1 MLALAM
7 QWWHGREEK
16 PDAMPLAGQEVLSV
30 ILKGFFCKY
39 LDHILFYKKK
49 NMSTISLQ
57 CNAQHV
63 ESIIQRIIYQLQPIT
78 AITIPQILTVTG
90 R

>member
-1 MLALAM
+1 MRIFFKTVKEMLALAM

-49 NMSTISLQ
+49 K
-57 CNAQHV
+57 AGG
-63 ESIIQRIIYQLQPIT
+63 QPC
-78 AITIPQILTVTG
+78 QSG
-90 R
+90 